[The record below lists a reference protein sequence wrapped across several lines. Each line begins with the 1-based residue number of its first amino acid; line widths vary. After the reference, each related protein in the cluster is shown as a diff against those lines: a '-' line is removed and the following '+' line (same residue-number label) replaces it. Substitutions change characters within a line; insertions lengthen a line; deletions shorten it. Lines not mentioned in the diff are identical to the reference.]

1 MNEKHEDRLMRD
13 AGRLTT
19 RISPERDLWPDIAT
33 AIAEQGGSRR
43 TPMLAQAAAVILL
56 VAASSG
62 VTYLAVNSDQPP
74 AEFVPS
80 NLIFEQASFGGR
92 YQLGPDYQ
100 DARRHLASRLDRALA
115 RLSPDARAGV
125 ENNLQVIR
133 DAINDINGAL
143 EHEPD
148 NVLLQELLLSTY
160 HQELRVMRNVGG
172 LTHRVMSR
180 NDI

>member
-1 MNEKHEDRLMRD
+1 
-13 AGRLTT
+13 
-19 RISPERDLWPDIAT
+19 
-33 AIAEQGGSRR
+33 
-43 TPMLAQAAAVILL
+43 
-56 VAASSG
+56 
-62 VTYLAVNSDQPP
+62 
-74 AEFVPS
+74 
-80 NLIFEQASFGGR
+80 
-92 YQLGPDYQ
+92 
-100 DARRHLASRLDRALA
+100 LA

-148 NVLLQELLLSTY
+148 NALLQELLLSTY